1 MMSTHG
7 TSNMIEDE
15 GGTIVGSTVG
25 TAKAMLDKVQAAV
38 QSSAKRRAEL
48 VAEIVK
54 QLPAQIVHVEMARPH
69 LMNLVRVACL
79 HADDYGIGE
88 LRVVVMVGRR
98 DEDQSKFVQA
108 SVMGK
113 DIEGRDVNCATV
125 YLDRVRGVMIGS
137 EVGS

>member
-1 MMSTHG
+1 MSTQAN
-7 TSNMIEDE
+7 TTMIEDE
-15 GGTIVGSTVG
+15 GGSIVAS

-54 QLPAQIVHVEMARPH
+54 QLPASIVHVEMARPH

-88 LRVVVMVGRR
+88 LRGVVMVGRR

-125 YLDRVRGVMIGS
+125 YLDRVRGVMAIGS
-137 EVGS
+137 EVAG

>member
-1 MMSTHG
+1 MSTS
-7 TSNMIEDE
+7 TNSTMVEDE
-15 GGTIVGSTVG
+15 GGSIVAS

-48 VAEIVK
+48 VAEIV
-54 QLPAQIVHVEMARPH
+54 QRLPAQIVHVEMARPH

-88 LRVVVMVGRR
+88 LRGVVMAGPRVDTGTLVGTY
-98 DEDQSKFVQA
+98 VQA
-108 SVMGK
+108 RVMGK
-113 DIEGRDVNCATV
+113 DIEGREVNCGAM
-125 YLDRVRGVMIGS
+125 YLDQLRGVMIGS